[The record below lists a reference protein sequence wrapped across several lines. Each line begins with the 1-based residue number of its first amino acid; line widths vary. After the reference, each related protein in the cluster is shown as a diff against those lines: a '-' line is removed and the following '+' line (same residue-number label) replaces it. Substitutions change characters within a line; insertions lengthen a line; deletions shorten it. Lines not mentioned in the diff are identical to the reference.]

1 MAFELFVHPQK
12 AVEFWNT
19 LMKFGEPLGLKPC
32 GLGARDSL
40 RTEAGLPLYGHEM
53 GGERNLGVS
62 DAGFGSYVKVY
73 KPWFI
78 GRSEFIKKEAKRNG
92 VVARFRFNEKGV
104 RMAHNSDP
112 VIDAKGKVIGVVTS
126 CAVDKEGFLTGQAYL
141 DVKYAVEG
149 TPISIFQGAPKQAG
163 KSPAELVSGDRINLP
178 TPATV
183 VSRFPKL

>member
-1 MAFELFVHPQK
+1 
-12 AVEFWNT
+12 
-19 LMKFGEPLGLKPC
+19 
-32 GLGARDSL
+32 
-40 RTEAGLPLYGHEM
+40 
-53 GGERNLGVS
+53 
-62 DAGFGSYVKVY
+62 
-73 KPWFI
+73 
-78 GRSEFIKKEAKRNG
+78 
-92 VVARFRFNEKGV
+92 
-104 RMAHNSDP
+104 MAHNSDP

-149 TPISIFQGAPKQAG
+149 TPIAIFQGAPKQAG